1 MTWKLVKHYNTPQE
15 TLVKEFER
23 YEDGLKLF
31 NSLNTESDDLGLEL
45 FFEDKVWN
53 YEVGGF
59 VTERFT
65 VRSRFELDRT
75 IKELGSLK
83 R

>member
-1 MTWKLVKHYNTPQE
+1 MHPADLAEIHISKLKVY
-15 TLVKEFER
+15 
-23 YEDGLKLF
+23 
-31 NSLNTESDDLGLEL
+31 SLNTESDDLGLEL